1 MKFSKIT
8 PFIAFF
14 LIFAST
20 PYDADAQFF
29 KKLSKGL
36 EKVNK
41 TLEKA
46 NDELDK
52 LTTGNTSGKESQTS
66 SSNETKTQPSK
77 ETKTQSVIDDSRWKD
92 AEPLYNTPYITE
104 NTKFMQLDEGDKFSS
119 VNDGVFAIKSNNGA
133 ISFWKITGEKLFDAE
148 WEYCGT
154 EAAFSSDL
162 PIFSNGVVP
171 ARRKAANAKGQKVI
185 CLLYTNGAIKELDP
199 TYKTVSNFVDGLAMV
214 KKVTINKASYHYIN
228 VKGEKVYPHLTIYGD
243 KDDAMRPLSDGLRAY
258 PVSNNSWGYIDG
270 NGKIVIPPIAQCSNA
285 SDFSEG
291 YAWIRVSDSPSQPA
305 SIYGYYHLIDKTG
318 KIVFKS
324 GVQNGSY
331 LSPVVNGIFYVYKN
345 GKYNYYDT
353 NFNLLTS
360 YDSASPFYD
369 GYAYVSKTG
378 SYGDGVD
385 VINTKFDKL
394 KNFSSSSF
402 NGVSSLDY
410 QPRFDP
416 MGLGLIEDSD
426 IDNYFIDAKGNIIL
440 YNYERDDFE
449 IEHFKPFTRSGYA
462 QFGEGKWGSD
472 KYCGFLRP
480 DGEIV
485 LVLSYNDIEDSRN
498 KPWPTPPHPLP
509 IPLPWP
515 TDTVVIVK
523 ERPPI
528 GPIVIERTFYN
539 VTVST
544 EGEGTAKISPT
555 GRFEFGDN
563 ATLSV
568 SPAEDWAVAS
578 ITHDAEGIGKVS
590 AGKAFSVTSNVHIKV
605 KFVEKDDDKAPQH
618 TGCYQGAK
626 RLVVNNDDFGNIT
639 YYAQINSLQ
648 TDSNPYGDNTYGFI
662 TAMID
667 PTKKYVQPDLS
678 CYLFSAPFRIS
689 GYQHDMATDCK
700 WMVLD
705 GGSFSIGSLKMNPN
719 GDALAGMYFQM
730 IMAINGFSQPSINP
744 RHYRLEMIDHNEDTG
759 EFTAGKLQTYSPEHG
774 WLDGG
779 DERLRETTKG
789 FMMTKSDCGI
799 PANYFQGVTFKPSQ
813 KRNDVYWYPPI
824 EWYDNDQSSLNGII
838 ESMTEAYRTHKS
850 DYDEMFNP

>member
-1 MKFSKIT
+1 MKHNKIT
-8 PFIAFF
+8 SFIAFIF

-20 PYDADAQFF
+20 PNDANAQFF

-52 LTTGNTSGKESQTS
+52 LTTGNSSEKESQS
-66 SSNETKTQPSK
+66 SEKTA
-77 ETKTQSVIDDSRWKD
+77 TTQTGKSVIDDSRWKD

-104 NTKFMQLDEGDKFSS
+104 NTKFMQLEQGDKFSS
-119 VNDGVFAIKSNNGA
+119 VNDGVFAINSRGA
-133 ISFWKITGEKLFDAE
+133 LSFWKITGEKLFDAE
-148 WEYCGT
+148 WEYCGKDVST
-154 EAAFSSDL
+154 TSDF
-162 PIFSNGVVP
+162 PIFSNGVAP
-171 ARRKAANAKGQKVI
+171 ARRKNSNSKGQKGI
-185 CLLYTNGAIKELDP
+185 CLLYTNGAVKELNP
-199 TYKTVSNFVDGLAMV
+199 TWDLVSNFADGLAMV
-214 KKVTINKASYHYIN
+214 KITGTRKDTYFYIN
-228 VKGEKVYPHLTIYGD
+228 VKGEKVYPHLTLYGD
-243 KDDAMRPLSDGLRAY
+243 KDKAMRPLSDGLRAF
-258 PVSNNSWGYIDG
+258 PASNSSWGYIDAT
-270 NGKIVIPPIAQCSNA
+270 GKVAIQPIKQCSFA
-285 SDFSEG
+285 GEFSEG
-291 YAWIRVSDSPSQPA
+291 FAWIIASDDPNKPA
-305 SIYGYYHLIDKTG
+305 SINGKYYLIDKTG
-318 KIVFKS
+318 KIVFNPDLLSS
-324 GVQNGSY
+324 GKVSTVN
-331 LSPVVNGIFYVYKN
+331 NGIFYVYKN

-353 NFNLLTS
+353 KFNLLAS
-360 YDSASPFYD
+360 YEYATPFYD

-378 SYGDGVD
+378 NYGAGVD
-385 VINTKFDKL
+385 VVNTRFDKSG
-394 KNFSSSSF
+394 NFTSSSF
-402 NGVSSLDY
+402 NGVTSLEY

-416 MGLGLIEDSD
+416 LGLGLIEDSD
-426 IDNYFIDAKGNIIL
+426 VDNYFINSKGNIIL
-440 YNYERDDFE
+440 HNYESKE
-449 IEHFKPFTRSGYA
+449 LNIEHFKPFTRSGYA
-462 QFGEGKWGSD
+462 QFGVGKWGYD
-472 KYCGFLRP
+472 KYCGFMRP

-485 LVLSYNDIEDSRN
+485 LVLSYGDINDDRN
-498 KPWPTPPHPLP
+498 KPWPTPPIRPL
-509 IPLPWP
+509 PLPWP
-515 TDTVVIVK
+515 SDTVVIVK

-528 GPIVIERTFYN
+528 GPIVVERTFYN

-544 EGEGTAKISPT
+544 EGEGTARISPT

-578 ITHDAEGIGKVS
+578 ITHDADGMGKVS

-605 KFVEKDDDKAPQH
+605 KFVKKDDDKAPQH
-618 TGCYQGAK
+618 TGCFQGAK
-626 RLVVNNDDFGNIT
+626 RLVVNDDDFGNVT

-689 GYQHDMATDCK
+689 GYQLDPETGNK

-705 GGSFSIGSLKMNPN
+705 GGSFSVGSLKMNPN
-719 GDALAGMYFQM
+719 GNALAGTYFQM
-730 IMAINGFSQPSINP
+730 IMAINGFSRPSINP
-744 RHYRLEMIDHNEDTG
+744 RHYRLKMIDHNEDTG
-759 EFTAGKLQTYSPEHG
+759 EFTAGILQTYSPKYG

-789 FMMTKSDCGI
+789 FMVSKSDCGI

-813 KRNDVYWYPPI
+813 KRDDVYWYPPV
-824 EWYDNDQSSLNGII
+824 EWYDNDQDTLNGII
-838 ESMTEAYRTHKS
+838 ESMSEVYRTYKS